1 MRAPRQFR
9 RILLVGEQ
17 LHATVFK
24 HRLFGR
30 QGTGF
35 LIFGSEVTGG
45 DLTGFHIRL
54 IEWIDA
60 DDRSRHSGGDLPTEE
75 LLTQIVNVR
84 HRDAHHRMPSFFER
98 RHLPILLRLR
108 SSLETHIRENA
119 IVPIKFRRAQPLP
132 IYGDDAFPLFA
143 GGLGQEL
150 LKPCA
155 QV

>member
-1 MRAPRQFR
+1 MLRIHLHIAEGCEIVAGLDAVEVSLDVTGNRLVMRAPRQFR

-75 LLTQIVNVR
+75 LLTQIVN
-84 HRDAHHRMPSFFER
+84 
-98 RHLPILLRLR
+98 
-108 SSLETHIRENA
+108 IR
-119 IVPIKFRRAQPLP
+119 Q
-132 IYGDDAFPLFA
+132 
-143 GGLGQEL
+143 
-150 LKPCA
+150 
-155 QV
+155 